1 MNEVFLVTNIT
12 TNLNTGTHTELC
24 MTVFKD
30 IKDANAY
37 IDSIKDRA
45 RNGDTYDIVSYGAC
59 VPTEPVS
66 DESYDVPRMFTR
78 RRVVYKWTNS
88 ITSASMHTVFGIEQR
103 QVF

>member
-12 TNLNTGTHTELC
+12 MNLSSSTHTEFC
-24 MTVFKD
+24 MAVFKD

-37 IDSIKDRA
+37 IDSIKDRVRKGNA
-45 RNGDTYDIVSYGAC
+45 HDVASYGAC

-66 DESYDVPRMFTR
+66 DESYDAPRMFTCR
-78 RRVVYKWTNS
+78 RLIYKWTNS
-88 ITSASMHTVFGIEQR
+88 ITSASMHTAFEIEQR